1 MASVPSRLFCDPIAR
16 RVRRSRAAIA
26 IALTAALLGTAL
38 LSAELREIARGRA
51 YFAMPANIC
60 AHLSRRAFGAGGIVA
75 APSWHAAQSG
85 AAAFVHAPRDDAAPD
100 LDAIERVLGRIGVH
114 ERRSSGTTCTAD
126 AANAM
131 ASDELL
137 GWRLGPARACT
148 LAQSAWG
155 DAPDRSADAV
165 PRTASN
171 TMPLRSQAGAAAVPQ
186 FRSHSNMIHST
197 FREPLAIMLA
207 LGVLGMIALA
217 LLPVFRIRRLALR
230 LGEAEGALAMSEARA
245 RAALVAV
252 GDGVIFTGR
261 AGRVECLNPAAERL
275 IGMLADDCRGRPLV
289 SALRLSR
296 ADGEA
301 ADSSGSP
308 VSPDASLGD
317 LEEGGSR
324 DVMLHRTDGG
334 AIAVRATASSIA
346 PPSGHVPR
354 ASGSGRVLV
363 LKSLATEHDLVRR
376 LAWQTT
382 HDPLTGLPNRAEF
395 ERHVHFALA
404 ADACGPVALLFVD
417 LDRFRIVNDTCGYA
431 AGDAMLAALAAR
443 LVACAASAGIVA
455 RLGGDEFCVLL
466 DAHDE
471 AAAVCAAERLRAS
484 VDGFV
489 FAWDSQP
496 FSVTASV
503 GVALLGAPERTR
515 RVEDAVRLAGIAC
528 DVAKARGRNRVQ
540 LADPHDRELAH
551 HISDVS
557 WCARVRQALEF
568 DDFCLYVQPIVDTA
582 THGETGLPPRAS
594 RGELLLRMGALGERD
609 SVAPPGLFIR
619 AAERYGLVTDIDRWV
634 VRTVLDALARTRY
647 RRFTEYAINL
657 SGISIGDERFL
668 GYVLEQFARTGV
680 APALICFEITET
692 AAIANLTGALRFMHE
707 LKALGCRFALDDFG
721 AGMASLSYL
730 KQLPVEYLKIDGS
743 FVTDIANDAASLDIV
758 ASINDIGHAMNCKT
772 VAEYVDSAA
781 TLQKLTALGVDY
793 AQGYYIGRPVPW
805 CEAAY
810 S

>member
-1 MASVPSRLFCDPIAR
+1 MASVPSRLSCGP
-16 RVRRSRAAIA
+16 S
-26 IALTAALLGTAL
+26 ALAAALLGAAL
-38 LSAELREIARGRA
+38 LSAGLHGIARSRA
-51 YFAMPANIC
+51 PVAIPTSIGARLTGC
-60 AHLSRRAFGAGGIVA
+60 AFIAEGVGEASAEA
-75 APSWHAAQSG
+75 ARG
-85 AAAFVHAPRDDAAPD
+85 DAPPD
-100 LDAIERVLGRIGVH
+100 FDAIERVFGPIGMR
-114 ERRSSGTTCTAD
+114 ERRAHDATCTAD
-126 AANAM
+126 ASVA
-131 ASDELL
+131 
-137 GWRLGPARACT
+137 
-148 LAQSAWG
+148 
-155 DAPDRSADAV
+155 DAPHAAQNTT
-165 PRTASN
+165 PRLSE
-171 TMPLRSQAGAAAVPQ
+171 AGAAAVPQ
-186 FRSHSNMIHST
+186 SQSYLDMIDST
-197 FREPLAIMLA
+197 FREPAAIVLA
-207 LGVLGMIALA
+207 LSLLGMIALA

-296 ADGEA
+296 TCGDAVGSA
-301 ADSSGSP
+301 GSSGASD
-308 VSPDASLGD
+308 SFYSFDASGSAASADAPLGG
-317 LEEGGSR
+317 LEDGGSCDATLYR
-324 DVMLHRTDGG
+324 ADGG

-346 PPSGHVPR
+346 PPSGRAPR
-354 ASGSGRVLV
+354 ACGSGRVLV

-395 ERHVHFALA
+395 ERHVAFARA
-404 ADACGPVALLFVD
+404 ANVRRPVALLFVD
-417 LDRFRIVNDTCGYA
+417 LDCFRIVNDTCGYA

-443 LVACAASAGIVA
+443 LVSCAASADVVA

-466 DAHDE
+466 DAGDE
-471 AAAVCAAERLRAS
+471 ASAVCAAEHLRAS

-489 FAWDSQP
+489 FVWDGQP

-503 GVALLGAPERTR
+503 GVALLGAPDRAP

-540 LADPHDRELAH
+540 LADPHDRALAH

-557 WCARVRQALEF
+557 WCARVRQALEY
-568 DDFCLYVQPIVDTA
+568 DDFCLYVQPIIDTA
-582 THGETGLPPRAS
+582 TQGATGLPRAN
-594 RGELLLRMGALGERD
+594 RGELLLRMGSLGEREG
-609 SVAPPGLFIR
+609 VAPPGLFIR

-634 VRTVLDALARTRY
+634 VRTVLDALARTRS
-647 RRFTEYAINL
+647 RRFSEYAINL

-668 GYVLEQFARTGV
+668 DYVLEQFARTRV

-692 AAIANLTGALRFMHE
+692 AAIANLAGALRFMHE
-707 LKALGCRFALDDFG
+707 LRALGCRFALDDFG
-721 AGMASLSYL
+721 SGMASLSYL
-730 KQLPVEYLKIDGS
+730 RQLPVEYLKIDGS
-743 FVTDIANDAASLDIV
+743 FVTGIANDAARLDIV

-772 VAEYVDSAA
+772 IAEYVDSAA
-781 TLQKLTALGVDY
+781 TLRKLAALGVDY

-805 CEAAY
+805 REAPRLQARAVIVRWL
-810 S
+810 

>member
-1 MASVPSRLFCDPIAR
+1 MAFVPSGPSCDANAR
-16 RVRRSRAAIA
+16 CARFVRSAVAVALAVALLGAALLSVERFGAARSRASAAIPA
-26 IALTAALLGTAL
+26 SIGARLSGCAFIAVRIGAA
-38 LSAELREIARGRA
+38 
-51 YFAMPANIC
+51 
-60 AHLSRRAFGAGGIVA
+60 LSRRVPSPAHAA
-75 APSWHAAQSG
+75 APGVA
-85 AAAFVHAPRDDAAPD
+85 RPD
-100 LDAIERVLGRIGVH
+100 FDAIERVFGPIRMR
-114 ERRSSGTTCTAD
+114 ERRAHGATCTAD
-126 AANAM
+126 APD
-131 ASDELL
+131 ASHV
-137 GWRLGPARACT
+137 GWIEPARAC
-148 LAQSAWG
+148 SAAAHA
-155 DAPDRSADAV
+155 APGRGAEGA
-165 PRTASN
+165 PN
-171 TMPLRSQAGAAAVPQ
+171 TMPRPSEAGAAAVPQ
-186 FRSHSNMIHST
+186 SQPYLDMIDST
-197 FREPLAIMLA
+197 FREPAAIVLA
-207 LGVLGMIALA
+207 LSLLGMIALA

-230 LGEAEGALAMSEARA
+230 LGEAQGALEMSEARA

-289 SALRLSR
+289 STLRLSR
-296 ADGEA
+296 TA
-301 ADSSGSP
+301 ASASSGAFAAPAGLDAPDSP
-308 VSPDASLGD
+308 GSAASPDAPLGD
-317 LEEGGSR
+317 LEDGGSCDATLYR
-324 DVMLHRTDGG
+324 ADGG

-346 PPSGHVPR
+346 PPPGHARR
-354 ASGSGRVLV
+354 ACGSGRVLV
-363 LKSLATEHDLVRR
+363 LKSLATEHELVRR

-382 HDPLTGLPNRAEF
+382 HDPLTGLASRAEF
-395 ERHVHFALA
+395 ERHVGFALA
-404 ADACGPVALLFVD
+404 ADVREPVALLFVD

-443 LVACAASAGIVA
+443 LVSCAASADVVA

-466 DAHDE
+466 DARDE
-471 AAAVCAAERLRAS
+471 ASAVSAAERLRAS

-489 FAWDSQP
+489 FVWDGQP

-503 GVALLGAPERTR
+503 GVALLGGPGRAP

-557 WCARVRQALEF
+557 WCARVRQALEY
-568 DDFCLYVQPIVDTA
+568 DDFRLYVQPIVDTA
-582 THGETGLPPRAS
+582 TQGATGLPRAR
-594 RGELLLRMGALGERD
+594 RGELLLRMGALGEREG
-609 SVAPPGLFIR
+609 VAPPGLFIR

-634 VRTVLDALARTRY
+634 VRTVLDALARTRS
-647 RRFTEYAINL
+647 RRFSEYAINL

-668 GYVLEQFARTGV
+668 DYVLEQFARTRV

-692 AAIANLTGALRFMHE
+692 AAIANLAGALRFMHE

-721 AGMASLSYL
+721 SGMASLSYL

-743 FVTDIANDAASLDIV
+743 FVTGIANDAASLDIV

-772 VAEYVDSAA
+772 IAEYVDSAA
-781 TLQKLTALGVDY
+781 TLQKLAALGVDY

-805 CEAAY
+805 CEAARA
-810 S
+810 

>member
-1 MASVPSRLFCDPIAR
+1 MASVPSRLSGGPGAW
-16 RVRRSRAAIA
+16 RVRCARSAIA
-26 IALTAALLGTAL
+26 AALTAVLLGMAL
-38 LSAELREIARGRA
+38 LSVELREIARGHA
-51 YFAMPANIC
+51 YFAVPASI
-60 AHLSRRAFGAGGIVA
+60 GARVLRCMDVA
-75 APSWHAAQSG
+75 GRVGAASLPSAASMG
-85 AAAFVHAPRDDAAPD
+85 AAAD
-100 LDAIERVLGRIGVH
+100 LDAIQRVFGRIGTR
-114 ERRSSGTTCTAD
+114 ETRARGATCM
-126 AANAM
+126 ANAT

-137 GWRLGPARACT
+137 AWRSGRA
-148 LAQSAWG
+148 LACKVALSAW
-155 DAPDRSADAV
+155 ADALDRGV
-165 PRTASN
+165 GVDVAPRAVSN
-171 TMPLRSQAGAAAVPQ
+171 SMPRQSDAGAAAVPHMQ
-186 FRSHSNMIHST
+186 SYSDMIHST
-197 FREPLAIMLA
+197 LREPAAIVLA
-207 LGVLGMIALA
+207 LGLLGMIVLA

-230 LGEAEGALAMSEARA
+230 LGEAEGALAMSEART

-275 IGMLADDCRGRPLV
+275 IGLLADDCRGRPLITT
-289 SALRLSR
+289 LRLSR
-296 ADGEA
+296 ANGDA
-301 ADSSGSP
+301 ADPPDSP
-308 VSPDASLGD
+308 ESPDASLGD
-317 LEEGGSR
+317 LEDGGSC

-334 AIAVRATASSIA
+334 EIAVRATASSIA
-346 PPSGHVPR
+346 PTSER
-354 ASGSGRVLV
+354 TRGSGRVLV
-363 LKSLATEHDLVRR
+363 LKSLATEHEFVRR

-382 HDPLTGLPNRAEF
+382 HDPLTGLPNRTEF
-395 ERHVHFALA
+395 ERHVDFALA
-404 ADACGPVALLFVD
+404 GGARGPVALLFVD
-417 LDRFRIVNDTCGYA
+417 LDRFRIVNDTCGYG

-443 LVACAASAGIVA
+443 LVACAASGDVVA

-466 DAHDE
+466 DACDE

-489 FAWDSQP
+489 FVWDGQP

-503 GVALLGAPERTR
+503 GVALLGTPERAR

-540 LADPHDRELAH
+540 LADPLDRELAH

-557 WCARVRQALEF
+557 WCARVRQALEY
-568 DDFCLYVQPIVDTA
+568 DDFCLYVQPIIDTA
-582 THGETGLPPRAS
+582 AHGVTGLPHAS
-594 RGELLLRMGALGERD
+594 RGELLLRMGTLGAREGI
-609 SVAPPGLFIR
+609 APPGLFIR

-634 VRTVLDALARTRY
+634 VRTVLDALARTPY

-657 SGISIGDERFL
+657 SGMSIGDERFL
-668 GYVLEQFARTGV
+668 GYVLGQFARTGV

-692 AAIANLTGALRFMHE
+692 AAIANLAGALRFMHE

-721 AGMASLSYL
+721 AGMASFSYL

-743 FVTDIANDAASLDIV
+743 FVTDIANDDAASLGIV

-772 VAEYVDSAA
+772 IAEYVDSAA

-805 CEAAY
+805 SEAMC